1 MPDETLSQAIK
12 EAYASA
18 PSDSIIY
25 HTLEIYHPSFT
36 VPIRVVRDNADLA
49 ATLEATAP
57 RDASTEVTF
66 LGYQFDITPPEIS
79 TSGVPQCTVE
89 IDNVS
94 REILAQIEA
103 AVASGSLELI
113 TLIYRCFLSNDLS
126 GPENDPP
133 LSLTVSDIN
142 ATVFR
147 ISATA
152 GFANLANKRF
162 PGVDYT
168 SEVYPGLIAQ

>member
-1 MPDETLSQAIK
+1 MDPTLSQAIK

-18 PSDSIIY
+18 PSTSVIY

-36 VPIRVVRDNADLA
+36 VPIRVVRDKVNLT

-57 RDASTEVTF
+57 RDASTAVEF
-66 LGYQFDITPPEIS
+66 IGYQFDITPPEIS

-94 REILAQIEA
+94 RDILAQIEN
-103 AVASGSLELI
+103 AVNGGSQELI
-113 TLIYRCFLSNDLS
+113 TICYRAFLSDDLS
-126 GPENDPP
+126 APENDPP
-133 LSLTVSDIN
+133 LTLTVSDIV

-147 ISATA
+147 ITATA

-162 PGVDYT
+162 PNMDYT
-168 SEVYPGLIAQ
+168 SEVFPGLIAA